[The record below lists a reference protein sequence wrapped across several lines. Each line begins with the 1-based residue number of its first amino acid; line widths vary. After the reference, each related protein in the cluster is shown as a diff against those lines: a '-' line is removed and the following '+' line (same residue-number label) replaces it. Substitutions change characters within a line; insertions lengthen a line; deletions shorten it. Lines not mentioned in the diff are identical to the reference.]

1 MSLRLYEEILLL
13 ELDDEKGTS
22 RTNSMYAQ
30 VMGGAVL
37 AELLLEGRIRLAED
51 KKRRVEVVDPKPLG
65 DPLLDAMLAEMAAA
79 KKPKQGSEWVA
90 KVAGKG
96 KLKAETAARL
106 VAAGVLRQEEAKVFG
121 IFPTTHYPARDPGP
135 EREVRARLH
144 RAICTDTQD
153 VDARTIVLV
162 ALADVGG
169 LLSRVIEKP
178 QLKERKERIKAI
190 TGGHAVRA
198 VTKEA
203 IDAVHAA
210 VMVAVMVPIIATTAA
225 NC

>member
-22 RTNSMYAQ
+22 GSTMYAQ
-30 VMGGAVL
+30 AMGGAVV
-37 AELLLEGRIRLAED
+37 AELLLEGRIRLGED
-51 KKRRVEVVDPKPLG
+51 KKRRVEVVDARPVG

-96 KLKAETAARL
+96 KLKAEVAGRL
-106 VAAGVLRQEEAKVFG
+106 VAAGVLRQEEAKVLG
-121 IFPTTHYPARDPGP
+121 IFPTTHYPARDARP
-135 EREVRARLH
+135 EREVRARLT

-162 ALADVGG
+162 ALADAGG
-169 LLSRVIEKP
+169 LLPRVIEKP
-178 QLKERKERIKAI
+178 RLKERKERIKAI
-190 TGGHAVRA
+190 TSGHAVRA
-198 VTKEA
+198 VTQEA

-210 VMVAVMVPIIATTAA
+210 VMVAVMVPVIAAA
-225 NC
+225 ATSH

>member
-13 ELDDEKGTS
+13 ELDDEKGTARS
-22 RTNSMYAQ
+22 SSMYAQ
-30 VMGGAVL
+30 AMGGAAL
-37 AELLLEGRIRLAED
+37 AELLLEGRIRLADD
-51 KKRRVEVVDPKPLG
+51 KKRRVEVIDPTPVG
-65 DPLLDAMLAEMAAA
+65 DPLLDALLAEMAAA

-90 KVAGKG
+90 KVANKG
-96 KLKAETAARL
+96 KLKAEAAGRL
-106 VAAGVLRQEEAKVFG
+106 VTAGVLRQEEAKILG

-153 VDARTIVLV
+153 VDPRTIVLV
-162 ALADVGG
+162 ALADAGG

-178 QLKERKERIKAI
+178 RLKERKERIKAI
-190 TGGHAVRA
+190 TSGQAVRA
-198 VTKEA
+198 VTQEA

-210 VMVAVMVPIIATTAA
+210 VMVAVMVPVIAASVA
-225 NC
+225 SC